1 MNVTKCA
8 VVVCNEDE
16 GFRVTFKWKWG
27 EHELSI
33 ADQYTHLGIEISK
46 DCSWDVH
53 IVKVIGKVKTHV
65 GKMDAIPTGSHPDTR
80 IKTCIVINVTVPKLE
95 HAQVWEENAKSVTR
109 LETVQMTAAK
119 KVQDAQAR
127 RVSTTSTKSR
137 TGNV

>member
-1 MNVTKCA
+1 M
-8 VVVCNEDE
+8 ES
-16 GFRVTFKWKWG
+16 
-27 EHELSI
+27 LSK
-33 ADQYTHLGIEISK
+33 A
-46 DCSWDVH
+46 
-53 IVKVIGKVKTHV
+53 HV